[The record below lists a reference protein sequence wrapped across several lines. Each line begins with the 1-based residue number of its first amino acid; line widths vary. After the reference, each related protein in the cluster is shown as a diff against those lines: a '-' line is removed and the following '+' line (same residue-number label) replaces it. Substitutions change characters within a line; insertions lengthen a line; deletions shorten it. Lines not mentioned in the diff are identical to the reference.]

1 MPSEADARTG
11 AAESAPLTV
20 GVEEE
25 YLLVDPVTRQ
35 VSPRAHEVVADA
47 AALLGP
53 RVTTELTRFQV
64 EVRSDPHTV
73 LADLGEQLRHL
84 RTVVARCAL
93 RHGVR
98 IISSGSPVLA
108 PPLPPPITEGAR
120 YARSVERFRALDD
133 EQSAC
138 ACHVHIGVPDPAQA
152 LLLSNHLR
160 PWLPVLISLSANS
173 PYWAGRSTGYASWR
187 TMVWARWPAA
197 GPPPYFASPAH
208 FEDLVGDLTASG
220 AVMDRGGLY
229 WDIRPSHHVPT
240 LEVRVAD
247 AAQTV
252 DDTLLFAAVV
262 RALAADARDAVA
274 AGTSAPRPAAELL
287 RAACWRAARDGLA
300 GQGIDLSTARP
311 VPAADLARRLLDRI
325 APVLARHGDLD
336 LVRRGFALLLSRG
349 DGAER
354 QRAAQRHGGGLHR
367 VVDHLIVAAAG
378 DWPVNSNT

>member
-1 MPSEADARTG
+1 MAREADARADAG
-11 AAESAPLTV
+11 EPEPLTV

-35 VSPRAHEVVADA
+35 VSPKAKEVVADA
-47 AALLGP
+47 AAVLGP
-53 RVTTELTRFQV
+53 NVTTELTRFQV
-64 EVRSDPHTV
+64 EVRSDPHTG
-73 LADLGEQLRHL
+73 LAGLGEQLRFL
-84 RTVVARCAL
+84 RTVVAGSAR

-138 ACHVHIGVPDPAQA
+138 ACHVHIGVRDPAQA

-187 TMVWARWPAA
+187 TMAWARWPAA
-197 GPPPYFASPAH
+197 GPPPYFTSPAH
-208 FEDLVGDLTASG
+208 FENLVGDLTTSG

-252 DDTLLFAAVV
+252 EDTLLLAAVV
-262 RALAADARDAVA
+262 RALAAEAGDAVA
-274 AGTSAPRPAAELL
+274 AGRSAPRPAPELL

-300 GQGIDLSTARP
+300 GHGIDLSTARP
-311 VPAADLARRLLDRI
+311 VPAADLARRLLDLIRP
-325 APVLARHGDLD
+325 ALRRHGDLD
-336 LVRRGFALLLSRG
+336 LVGRGLTLLLARG
-349 DGAER
+349 NGAER
-354 QRAAQRHGGGLHR
+354 QRAAYHHGGGLRH
-367 VVDHLIVAAAG
+367 VVDHLISVTAPDHA
-378 DWPVNSNT
+378 